1 MQLCCSW
8 PFWGHN
14 LTFKKS
20 PIFQLAQ
27 KEPNLRNLA
36 PYEKLIFLQGEKNSH
51 LAPNVSKKVI
61 SIPTTMSI
69 LDAILM
75 PLKSFLLSKGA
86 VI

>member
-1 MQLCCSW
+1 MGACRSR

-20 PIFQLAQ
+20 PIFQPAQ

-36 PYEKLIFLQGEKNSH
+36 PYEKLILLQGEKNCH
-51 LAPNVSKKVI
+51 LAPDVSKKVI
-61 SIPTTMSI
+61 SIPTTIST

-75 PLKSFLLSKGA
+75 PLKGFL
-86 VI
+86 